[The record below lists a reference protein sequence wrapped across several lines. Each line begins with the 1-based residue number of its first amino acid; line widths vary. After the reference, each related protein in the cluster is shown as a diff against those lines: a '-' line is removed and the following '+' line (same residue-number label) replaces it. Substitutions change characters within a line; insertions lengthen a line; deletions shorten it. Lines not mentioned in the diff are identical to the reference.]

1 MNEYSRSMTGME
13 PTLPIEANPL
23 AVVLGAGANGL
34 GVARSLARARVPVW
48 LLDSDE
54 RRPEMYTRAAKPL
67 KIRALQG
74 ETLVE
79 ELVRLGTGQ
88 FSGARPV
95 LFLTQEESVKTIS
108 QHRDRLSAFYRFSVP
123 PAEVVD
129 ALLHK
134 QGFQRLAE
142 QLGSPIPPL
151 VHIRALADLPVLET
165 LHYPVVVKPG
175 ERHSE
180 YGHQFKKAY
189 RVESVAEAAGL
200 LRRILAVMQDVVV
213 QEWIEGPDS
222 NIYFCLQYLGSRGHV
237 DASFTGR
244 KIRSWPP
251 QVGGTASCTAA
262 PEVHDELSQLTA
274 RFFRDAGVI
283 GMASMEYKLDARTH
297 EFRMV
302 EPTIG
307 RTDYQEEVATLN
319 GVNLPHAAYC
329 SELGLSFPTSVIN
342 QRPIVWRVRSED
354 MRSAQMQ
361 NQRPGQGVPRGG
373 RVADAVAR
381 WSDPLPFLVQSLRH
395 VRRALQ
401 VRTLKVTPRSQAFR
415 SKP

>member
-1 MNEYSRSMTGME
+1 MKSIPPRG
-13 PTLPIEANPL
+13 ANPP

-34 GVARSLARARVPVW
+34 GVARSLARAGVPVW
-48 LLDSDE
+48 LLDSDG
-54 RRPEMYTRAAKPL
+54 RRPEMYTRDAKPL
-67 KIRALQG
+67 TVRALQG

-88 FSGARPV
+88 FSGTRPV

-108 QHRDRLSAFYRFSVP
+108 HQRDRLSGFYRFSLP
-123 PAEVVD
+123 PGGVVD

-151 VHIRALADLPVLET
+151 VHIRAPADLPALEN

-189 RVESVAEAAGL
+189 RVESMEEAAGL
-200 LRRILAVMQDVVV
+200 LRRILVVMQDVVV

-222 NIYFCLQYLGSRGHV
+222 NIYFCLQYLDGQGQV
-237 DASFTGR
+237 AASFTGR

-262 PEVHDELSQLTA
+262 PEAHHELSQLTA
-274 RFFRDAGVI
+274 RFFRDADVV
-283 GMASMEYKLDARTH
+283 GMAGMEYKRDARAH

-319 GVNLPHAAYC
+319 GVNLPYAAYC
-329 SELGLSFPTSVIN
+329 SELDLPFPAPVVN
-342 QRPIVWRVRSED
+342 RRPVVWRVRSED
-354 MRSAQMQ
+354 NRSAQMQ

-381 WSDPLPFLVQSLRH
+381 WNDPLPFLVQNLRRVLRA
-395 VRRALQ
+395 VRI
-401 VRTLKVTPRSQAFR
+401 RTSRTIPPTHAAR